1 MSLDEFSL
9 IRRYFSDRASAS
21 VNSNVILG
29 IGDDAAVIQ
38 PPPQVELVSS
48 IDTLVAGRHF
58 PDHTAASDIAYK
70 SLAVNVSDL
79 AAMAAEPAFFLLSL
93 TMPAASDKF
102 LRDFA
107 DGLFAAAS
115 EFEIDLV
122 GGDTCRGPLSIS
134 IQANGYVPAGRFVSR
149 AGARPGDLIMVS
161 GQLGNAA
168 LGLALIQQRLEPD
181 PGLGKPCIDA
191 LNRPQPRLD
200 MRNLLRQYAT
210 AAIDVSDGLV
220 GDLRHILEQSGVGA
234 RIDKQKLPVVD
245 WIRQQDEYDYALAG
259 GDDYQILFT
268 LAAENCDQALE
279 QALASG
285 IDLTVI
291 GEITESAFVMIDD
304 DQQLD
309 LSNYK
314 GFDHFD
320 T

>member
-9 IRRYFSDRASAS
+9 IRRYFSERAQSRLKS
-21 VNSNVILG
+21 DVIVG
-29 IGDDAAVIQ
+29 IGDDAAVLQ
-38 PPPQVELVSS
+38 PPPQAELVST

-58 PDHTAASDIAYK
+58 PDQTAASDIAYK

-93 TMPAASDKF
+93 TLPAASDKF
-102 LRDFA
+102 LIDFA
-107 DGLFAAAS
+107 DGLFSAADA
-115 EFEIDLV
+115 FDIDLV

-134 IQANGYVPAGRFVSR
+134 IQANGYVPTGSFVSR
-149 AGARPGDLIMVS
+149 AGARPGDRILVS
-161 GQLGNAA
+161 GRLGDAA
-168 LGLALIQQRLEPD
+168 LGLALLQDRIKPGPD
-181 PGLGKPCIDA
+181 LASNCIDA
-191 LNRPQPRLD
+191 LNRPRPRLD
-200 MRNLLRQYAT
+200 LRRLLRQHAT

-234 RIDKQKLPVVD
+234 RIDKHQLPVND
-245 WIRQQDEYDYALAG
+245 WIRQHQQYDYALSG

-268 LAAENCDQALE
+268 VPADVCDQVLE
-279 QALASG
+279 EAGESN

-291 GEITESAFVMIDD
+291 GEITESAFVMIEQ

>member
-9 IRRYFSDRASAS
+9 IRRYFSDRATAS

-38 PPPQVELVSS
+38 LPPQVELVSS

-58 PDHTAASDIAYK
+58 PDQTSASDIAYK

-115 EFEIDLV
+115 EFGIDLV

-149 AGARPGDLIMVS
+149 AGAQPGDLVMVS

-234 RIDKQKLPVVD
+234 RIDKQLLPVND
-245 WIRQQDEYDYALAG
+245 WIRQHDCYDYALVG
-259 GDDYQILFT
+259 GDDYQILFSVAPQQRDQVME
-268 LAAENCDQALE
+268 LARQSDIEL
-279 QALASG
+279 S
-285 IDLTVI
+285 VI
-291 GEITESAFVMIDD
+291 GEITESAFVMIDQ
-304 DQQLD
+304 DQQQD

>member
-9 IRRYFSDRASAS
+9 IRHYFSDRASAS
-21 VNSNVILG
+21 VNSDVILG
-29 IGDDAAVIQ
+29 IGDDAAIIQ

-58 PDHTAASDIAYK
+58 PDQTSASDIAYK

-79 AAMAAEPAFFLLSL
+79 AAMAAQPAFFLLSL
-93 TMPAASDKF
+93 TIPAASDKF
-102 LRDFA
+102 LLDFA

-134 IQANGYVPAGRFVSR
+134 IQANGYVPAGSFVSR

-168 LGLALIQQRLEPD
+168 LGLALIQQRLELEAN
-181 PGLGKPCIDA
+181 LGKTCIDA

-210 AAIDVSDGLV
+210 AAIDISDGLV

-234 RIDKQKLPVVD
+234 RIDKQQLPVND
-245 WIRQQDEYDYALAG
+245 WIRQHDRYDYALVG
-259 GDDYQILFT
+259 GDDYQILFSVAPQQRDQVME
-268 LAAENCDQALE
+268 LARQ
-279 QALASG
+279 SG
-285 IDLTVI
+285 IELSVI
-291 GEITESAFVMIDD
+291 GEITESAFVMIDQE
-304 DQQLD
+304 QQQD